1 MSRIVGMSAMQLGET
16 CWRDAPDAA
25 VWSDFVVV
33 ATPLGDGDP
42 RLVQALEPVLIE
54 ALIAEL
60 AVKAFD
66 T

>member
-1 MSRIVGMSAMQLGET
+1 MSRIAGMSAMRLGET

-25 VWSDFVVV
+25 VWSDFVVI
-33 ATPLGDGDP
+33 APPLGDCNP
-42 RLVQALEPVLIE
+42 RLVQALKPVLIE